1 MNYTFSGFSKAGN
14 AVVRGAIAAA
24 QDMGHT
30 YVGTEHLLL
39 ALARDDTGEAAA
51 FLLERQVYGYQV
63 GRLLR
68 EQVGCGRRT
77 RLSPRDFTPALSK
90 CVDCAVIEAKA
101 VSDGK
106 VEPVHLLAALLEA
119 PATAGR
125 ILVQLGVEPA
135 AAAKECG
142 RRMGKFPL
150 FQQTPRPV
158 TSPRGAARAA
168 EKYGKDLTSLAEQDK
183 LDPVLGRDSELLR
196 MEQIL
201 VRRRKNNPCLVG
213 EPGVGKTAVVEGL
226 ARRIAAGQ
234 VPPQLRGKRIL
245 SLDITSLV
253 AGTKYRGDFEERF
266 KTLLEE
272 LVRDGSAIL
281 FVDEFH
287 TIVGAGAAEGAID
300 AASILKPVLARGEL
314 QLIGATTDQEFRT
327 HIQKDA
333 ALERR
338 FGRVQIEEPT
348 PAQAAAILE
357 GLAPRYERYHSV
369 HLPPETLREAV
380 ELSVRYLPG
389 RFLPDKAIDLVDEA
403 CAAARIRAE
412 REGKADPTLTRED
425 IARVVAQASGVP
437 VERVGEKE
445 RERLDRLES
454 RLNAEI
460 VGQQKAV
467 AAVAGAIR
475 RSRTGLGEP
484 GRPMGAMLFL
494 GPTGVGK
501 TALAKAL
508 AASWFGSEK
517 ALLKFDMSE
526 YQEQHTTARL
536 LGAPPGYL
544 GHDEGGQL
552 TEAVRRRPYSVV
564 LFDEIEKAHP
574 DIQNILLQILEDGQL
589 TDAMGRKADFRNTIV
604 LLTSNLGAR
613 FLAGQSAPLGF
624 AAGSEA
630 VFEKQSAQAI
640 EEAKKWFRPELVG
653 RLDELIVFRPLA
665 EDSLCAIAEKLLG
678 QLEARAARNGYQLTH
693 TPRVGAVLAA
703 RARSPYGAREL
714 RRQVDRAVEQ
724 ALANQIASGTA
735 HTGQHW
741 TADCTVDGAIV
752 LEEGE
757 AVEQTIG

>member
-1 MNYTFSGFSKAGN
+1 MRSLSCGFLVRCVYYSIYVFFFFFFKQKTAYEISACLVGSEMCIRDRNYTFSGFSKAGN

-253 AGTKYRGDFEERF
+253 AGTKYPVSYTHLRAHETGR
-266 KTLLEE
+266 KLVCRLLLE
-272 LVRDGSAIL
+272 
-281 FVDEFH
+281 
-287 TIVGAGAAEGAID
+287 
-300 AASILKPVLARGEL
+300 K
-314 QLIGATTDQEFRT
+314 
-327 HIQKDA
+327 K
-333 ALERR
+333 
-338 FGRVQIEEPT
+338 
-348 PAQAAAILE
+348 
-357 GLAPRYERYHSV
+357 
-369 HLPPETLREAV
+369 
-380 ELSVRYLPG
+380 
-389 RFLPDKAIDLVDEA
+389 K
-403 CAAARIRAE
+403 
-412 REGKADPTLTRED
+412 
-425 IARVVAQASGVP
+425 
-437 VERVGEKE
+437 
-445 RERLDRLES
+445 
-454 RLNAEI
+454 
-460 VGQQKAV
+460 KAV
-467 AAVAGAIR
+467 CCR
-475 RSRTGLGEP
+475 RI
-484 GRPMGAMLFL
+484 MN
-494 GPTGVGK
+494 
-501 TALAKAL
+501 
-508 AASWFGSEK
+508 
-517 ALLKFDMSE
+517 
-526 YQEQHTTARL
+526 
-536 LGAPPGYL
+536 
-544 GHDEGGQL
+544 
-552 TEAVRRRPYSVV
+552 
-564 LFDEIEKAHP
+564 
-574 DIQNILLQILEDGQL
+574 IQ
-589 TDAMGRKADFRNTIV
+589 
-604 LLTSNLGAR
+604 
-613 FLAGQSAPLGF
+613 
-624 AAGSEA
+624 
-630 VFEKQSAQAI
+630 
-640 EEAKKWFRPELVG
+640 
-653 RLDELIVFRPLA
+653 
-665 EDSLCAIAEKLLG
+665 
-678 QLEARAARNGYQLTH
+678 
-693 TPRVGAVLAA
+693 
-703 RARSPYGAREL
+703 
-714 RRQVDRAVEQ
+714 
-724 ALANQIASGTA
+724 
-735 HTGQHW
+735 
-741 TADCTVDGAIV
+741 
-752 LEEGE
+752 
-757 AVEQTIG
+757 